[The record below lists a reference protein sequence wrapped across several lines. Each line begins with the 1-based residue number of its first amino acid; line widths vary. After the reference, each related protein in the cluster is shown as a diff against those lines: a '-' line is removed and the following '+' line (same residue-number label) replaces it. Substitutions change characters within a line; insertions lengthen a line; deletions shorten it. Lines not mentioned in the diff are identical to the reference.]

1 MLLVAHDSKS
11 LEWGEVEHN
20 KQKIQ
25 GELLAIL
32 RTSIEK
38 ARIGYTADINEY
50 RTMIPILYGRRDG
63 RKLRPKD
70 IAEILI
76 GLFDNKLHAKMLD
89 AYLRYIAFAVHAS
102 IKSRGPYDASAHPS
116 DALDV
121 SLVRALG
128 IPAYV
133 CTLDG
138 RLRRRMAQAQA
149 IHASQMVSFEELMG
163 RLRTGSLK
171 PLPSL

>member
-1 MLLVAHDSKS
+1 MPNAHYPREDRLERLHGQYTALWRMLLVAHDSKS

-63 RKLRPKD
+63 RKLQAKGHCRNTDRPFRQQTTCKNARPTVYR
-70 IAEILI
+70 ICCACFYQVQWTI
-76 GLFDNKLHAKMLD
+76 
-89 AYLRYIAFAVHAS
+89 
-102 IKSRGPYDASAHPS
+102 
-116 DALDV
+116 
-121 SLVRALG
+121 
-128 IPAYV
+128 
-133 CTLDG
+133 
-138 RLRRRMAQAQA
+138 
-149 IHASQMVSFEELMG
+149 
-163 RLRTGSLK
+163 
-171 PLPSL
+171 